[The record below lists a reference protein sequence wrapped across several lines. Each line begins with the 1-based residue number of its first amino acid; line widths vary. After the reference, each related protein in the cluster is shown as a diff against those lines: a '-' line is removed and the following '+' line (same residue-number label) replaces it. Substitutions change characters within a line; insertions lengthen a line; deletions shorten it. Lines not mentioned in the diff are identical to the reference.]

1 MKKIYAITA
10 LLITSTFA
18 AKAQDLQV
26 SNIQYSY
33 DFQTAV
39 LDVTFD
45 LDNTGTFATFD
56 GVVCEVSIMDL
67 GTTEYSAGSTTSDS
81 FGLSGGNS
89 EALGVTNID
98 LDNITGLATGDY
110 YVKVCVDVT
119 NIEVEDNEGNNCGQN
134 NNSFQFESLGGG
146 GTSSVEA
153 LDLNSLNALLYPNPV
168 LSNTLTFSLSET
180 LDETPKITITNAA
193 GKIMLVE
200 DVSLTNNTIEIEIS
214 DLNQGIYFYTLSTG
228 SHSQKGRFIRN

>member
-10 LLITSTFA
+10 LLMTSAFFT
-18 AKAQDLQV
+18 KAQDLQV

-39 LDVTFD
+39 LNVTFD

-56 GVVCEVSIMDL
+56 GVVCEVSIIDL

-81 FGLSGGNS
+81 FGLSGGNT

-146 GTSSVEA
+146 TSSIEA
-153 LDLNSLNALLYPNPV
+153 LDLISLNALVYPNPV

-180 LDETPKITITNAA
+180 LNETPKITITNAA
-193 GKIMLVE
+193 GKIMIVG
-200 DVSLTNNTIEIEIS
+200 DVTVTNNTIEIEIS

-228 SHSQKGRFIRN
+228 LHSQKGRFIRK